1 MTEFPDAGI
10 AIVADDHGLYRRGLS
25 LLLQDRLGFSE
36 VIEAASFDE
45 ALDMLA
51 ENANIKLALFD
62 LTMPGMGGPES
73 LAVVRETYPAL
84 RLAIVTASEE
94 RDHVVESVSTG
105 LDGYLPKSLS
115 DDEIVAALEGIMQ
128 GQVYVPRLVTNGIPL
143 KPHVSVPRTPRAAGS
158 SGEIRLEDLTP
169 RQRDVLRCISK
180 GCSNKEIARELDIAE
195 GTVKIH
201 LAALFTHFGVR
212 NRTELATR
220 AQRLVEA

>member
-1 MTEFPDAGI
+1 MTEMANAGM
-10 AIVADDHGLYRRGLS
+10 AVVADDHGLYRRGLS
-25 LLLQDRLGFSE
+25 LLLQDRLGFE
-36 VIEAASFDE
+36 KVIEAASFDE
-45 ALDMLA
+45 ALDILA
-51 ENANIKLALFD
+51 DNPKVRLALFD

-73 LAVVRETYPAL
+73 LTVVRETYPAL
-84 RLAIVTASEE
+84 RVAIVTASEE
-94 RDHVVESVSTG
+94 RDHVVESVSAG

-115 DDEIVAALEGIMQ
+115 DEDFVAALEGILQ
-128 GQVYVPRLVTNGIPL
+128 GQVYVPRLVTNGPAL
-143 KPHVSVPRTPRAAGS
+143 RAPVPRPVRPGS
-158 SGEIRLEDLTP
+158 GVGDIRLEDLTP

-180 GCSNKEIARELDIAE
+180 GYSNKEIARELDIAE